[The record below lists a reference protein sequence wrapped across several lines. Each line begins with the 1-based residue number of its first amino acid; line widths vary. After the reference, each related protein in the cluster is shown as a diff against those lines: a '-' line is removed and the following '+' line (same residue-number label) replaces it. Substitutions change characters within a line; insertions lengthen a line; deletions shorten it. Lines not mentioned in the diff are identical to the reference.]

1 MHNPLRSKILVLAL
15 LAIAGSAA
23 ARAAAACQTAGQ
35 TFVLVVDHQTSLG
48 APASYAVGQS
58 TTYSINCAPP
68 NSEILWSSTLNG
80 SSTGENRAYYGQNTD
95 ANGHWS
101 AAGGAWAEANLG
113 AWTKTATVGSAAE
126 TVAFTVTPQLTVN
139 GLVTSIGAPTYTV
152 GQQTTY
158 TVSGAPPSSPI
169 YWSSTRNGA
178 STGEV
183 YDYYGQSTDAGG
195 NWSGT
200 GGAWASANVGLWTK
214 TATFGSPSASSPQVT
229 VAFQVISTCTLFPP
243 ASGTTGSNSYSA
255 RLGAYDWPNNAC
267 LIDSGANQMATIGA
281 HVARILF
288 DAQCT
293 PSQQSLLQVLS
304 GAQMQAAINN
314 PNLTTIILTVFDR
327 TTCGNNAQIYVD
339 PTYYQSST
347 NNNAVIADYQSLTE
361 QLYSQ
366 YHGSGKTFIID
377 NWEGDNAVYCSDA
390 YDYGMNP
397 ATQAACDANYAALYK
412 GVPNAAQGIAGFK
425 SWATARQQGVANG
438 KSWAVANG
446 LTSGIQ
452 VDYAIEFNIVHA
464 LQNAGFESVLD
475 NVVLSVP
482 HDYASYSAYESTN
495 ISAAQLTTDLDS
507 LRTTLGN
514 SNVIIGEF
522 GFSEAATGASQQQ
535 VRQKSDAIINAA
547 IAWGVPYIIQWVVF
561 DNDQFGLY
569 DFGATPQAMACYF
582 QSRYSGAAYPS
593 VSCN

>member
-1 MHNPLRSKILVLAL
+1 MHNPLRSKNLVLAL
-15 LAIAGSAA
+15 LALAA
-23 ARAAAACQTAGQ
+23 VVPARAAAACQTDGQ
-35 TFVLVVDHQTSLG
+35 SFVLVVDRQASLG
-48 APASYAVGQS
+48 AAASYAAGQS
-58 TTYSINCAPP
+58 TTYSIHCAPP

-80 SSTGENRAYYGQNTD
+80 ASTGETLAYYGQNTD
-95 ANGHWS
+95 GNGHWS
-101 AAGGAWAEANLG
+101 GAGGAWTEANLG

-126 TVAFTVTPQLTVN
+126 TVAFTVTPQLTVD
-139 GLVTSIGAPTYTV
+139 GQVATIGAPTYTV

-158 TVSGAPPSSPI
+158 TVSGAPPSSNI
-169 YWSSTRNGA
+169 YWSSTLNGV

-183 YDYYGQSTDAGG
+183 YAYYGQSTDASG

-200 GGAWASANVGLWTK
+200 GGAWTGANVGLWTK
-214 TATFGSPSASSPQVT
+214 TATFGSPSSSSPQVT
-229 VAFQVISTCTLFPP
+229 VTFQVLASCTLFPP
-243 ASGTTGSNSYSA
+243 SSGTTGSNSYSA
-255 RLGAYDWPNNAC
+255 HLDAYDWPNNAC
-267 LIDSGANQMATIGA
+267 LVDSGANQMATIGA

-304 GAQMQAAINN
+304 GTQMQTAINN
-314 PNLTTIILTVFDR
+314 PNLTTIILTVFDK
-327 TTCGNNAQIYVD
+327 TACGNNAQVYID
-339 PTYYQSST
+339 PTYYQNST

-361 QLYSQ
+361 QLYTQ

-377 NWEGDNAVYCSDA
+377 NWEGDNAVYCGDA
-390 YDYGMNP
+390 YDYGVSP
-397 ATQAACDANYAALYK
+397 ATQAACDANYTALYK
-412 GVPNAAQGIAGFK
+412 GVANAVQGMSGFA

-438 KSWAVANG
+438 KSWAAANG

-452 VDYAIEFNIVHA
+452 VEYAVEFNIMHA

-475 NVVLSVP
+475 NVIPAVP

-495 ISAAQLTTDLDS
+495 VGAAQLTTDLDS

-514 SNVIIGEF
+514 SNIIIGEF
-522 GFSEAATGASQQQ
+522 GFSETAPATQQQ

-547 IAWGVPYIIQWVVF
+547 LAWGVPYIIQWVVF

-569 DFGATPQAMACYF
+569 DFAGQAQAMACYF
-582 QSRYSGAAYPS
+582 QNRYAGVAYPS
-593 VSCN
+593 GACN